1 MPEPAIAPLGAAD
14 LPDRKLAFWKMTGP
28 GAVLVGLSIGA
39 GELIIWPRIAAEYGS
54 SMLWAAAVGVFLQ
67 FWINVEIGRWTVA
80 TGETPYISYARMWRG
95 FAVLFVLFNFF
106 GWFFPGWARASG
118 SALKALC
125 VGPDHASPNWLW
137 TTVTFAAVAATLFG
151 PKRIYAAV
159 EKLVM
164 VLVAIVTVGLMIIAL
179 KVGTWA
185 HVTDMLEGV
194 INVGYRDPDMSV
206 KGLFI
211 AMVFAGAG
219 GTANLFYAFYL
230 RDKQIGMGG
239 RIPLLTN
246 PFRQRTETKVQSGYI
261 YPDTDDNARRFRD
274 WFRYIVMDQ
283 ALYFWILNTFT
294 MFLFIFGAL
303 VVLHPKGIVP
313 ESGTLIWDEAAIL
326 GDSMGA
332 FGRNLFLLIGVA
344 TLFSTQIT
352 LVDGVSRSM
361 ADICHGAF
369 KAGRKIPESK
379 WYVGW
384 AIGMIAFGVIVTAV
398 MEIGDLNKGRV
409 LDFLFNA
416 AYIGGFAMA
425 VYTPLQLYM
434 NLRHLPRSAKPK
446 WINIL
451 MVSIASVIY
460 VGFAAFCLVDEIRS
474 AIAG

>member
-1 MPEPAIAPLGAAD
+1 MTDRAIAPLGAAD

-54 SMLWAAAVGVFLQ
+54 SMLWAAALGVFLQ
-67 FWINVEIGRWTVA
+67 LWVNIEIGRWTAA

-118 SALKALC
+118 AALKALC
-125 VGPDHASPNWLW
+125 VGPEHGSPNWVW
-137 TTVTFAAVAATLFG
+137 TALTFAAVALTLFG
-151 PKRIYAAV
+151 PKRIYASV
-159 EKLVM
+159 EKLVTT
-164 VLVAIVTVGLMIIAL
+164 LVAIVTLGLLVIAF

-185 HVTDMLEGV
+185 NVVDMFEGV
-194 INVGYRDPDMSV
+194 ANVGYRDPNMTV

-230 RDKQIGMGG
+230 RDKQIGMGA
-239 RIPLLTN
+239 RIPLLVN
-246 PFRQRTETKVQSGYI
+246 PFRQRSETKVQSGYL
-261 YPDTDDNARRFRD
+261 YPDTEDNARRFRD
-274 WFRYIVMDQ
+274 WFRYVVLDQ
-283 ALYFWILNTFT
+283 MLYFWLLNTFT

-313 ESGTLIWDEAAIL
+313 ASATLIWDEAAIL
-326 GDSMGA
+326 GDSMGP
-332 FGRNLFLLIGVA
+332 FGRNLFLVIGVA

-361 ADICHGAF
+361 ADIFHGAF
-369 KAGRKIPESK
+369 KWGRKIPESK

-384 AIGMIAFGVIVTAV
+384 AITMIAFGVIVTAV
-398 MEIGDLNKGRV
+398 MEIFSLENGRV

-425 VYTPLQLYM
+425 VYTPLQLYL
-434 NLRHLPRSAKPK
+434 NIRHLPRSAKPG
-446 WINIL
+446 WLNIL
-451 MVSIASVIY
+451 MVGIASLVY
-460 VGFAAFCLVDEIRS
+460 VGFAVFCLYAEFFGE
-474 AIAG
+474 AQ